1 VAIGAAVTRDDQLD
15 ALRTIAPFDRIS
27 DEGLLLLLDVAEFR
41 SYAPGDSFQI
51 GGMPPRL
58 HIAVAGAVSNVAGSA
73 VGPVIG
79 LDGMFADIPSC
90 AFLADPTCGAC
101 LISIDRVIF
110 FTLARA
116 SPELVC
122 GFLKIGPNGASRP

>member
-1 VAIGAAVTRDDQLD
+1 MRD
-15 ALRTIAPFDRIS
+15 IAPFDRIS

-41 SYAPGDSFQI
+41 SYAPGESFRI
-51 GGMPPRL
+51 GGGIPPRL
-58 HIAVAGAVSNVAGSA
+58 YIAVAGAVSNVAGSA
-73 VGPVIG
+73 IGPVIG

-90 AFLADPTCGAC
+90 VLVADSLCGAC
-101 LISIDRVIF
+101 LIYIDRVIF

-122 GFLKIGPNGASRP
+122 GFLKIGRNGASRP